1 MEEIRMS
8 EKINENVL
16 KVTTI
21 DELIGYSKGQL
32 VELPAF
38 AEGQP
43 FVARLIRPSLLD
55 MVADGTIPNPL
66 ISTANKLFMS
76 GVSSIDEKS
85 EVDMKNFITLMD
97 NICRRAL
104 VEPSYDLL
112 EDNGIKLTDEQRA
125 AIMNYVQ
132 HGVKAL
138 DSFRLK
144 R

>member
-97 NICRRAL
+97 NICKRAL
-104 VEPSYDLL
+104 VEPSYNLL

>member
-85 EVDMKNFITLMD
+85 EVDMKNFITLID

>member
-21 DELIGYSKGQL
+21 DELIGYSKGQI

-104 VEPSYDLL
+104 VEPSYNLL

>member
-21 DELIGYSKGQL
+21 DELIGYSKGQI

-97 NICRRAL
+97 NICKRAL

-112 EDNGIKLTDEQRA
+112 VDNGIKLTDEQRA

>member
-1 MEEIRMS
+1 MS

-104 VEPSYDLL
+104 VEPRYDLL

>member
-21 DELIGYSKGQL
+21 DELIGYSKGQI

-76 GVSSIDEKS
+76 GVSSSDEKS

-97 NICRRAL
+97 NICKRAL

-112 EDNGIKLTDEQRA
+112 VDNGIKLTDEQRA

>member
-1 MEEIRMS
+1 MS

-104 VEPSYDLL
+104 VEPSYNLL

>member
-1 MEEIRMS
+1 MS

-21 DELIGYSKGQL
+21 NELIGYSKGQI

-112 EDNGIKLTDEQRA
+112 VDNGIKLTDEQRA
-125 AIMNYVQ
+125 AIMSYVQ

>member
-21 DELIGYSKGQL
+21 DELIGYSKGQI

>member
-97 NICRRAL
+97 NICKRAL

-112 EDNGIKLTDEQRA
+112 VDNGIKLTDEQRA